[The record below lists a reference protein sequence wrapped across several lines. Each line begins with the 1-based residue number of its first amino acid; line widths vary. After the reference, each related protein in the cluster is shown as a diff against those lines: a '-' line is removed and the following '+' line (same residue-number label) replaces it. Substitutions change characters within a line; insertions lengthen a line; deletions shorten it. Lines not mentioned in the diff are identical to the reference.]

1 MGLSCG
7 KGLWLAA
14 DSNLHMNPGAGSAAE
29 RGPQPM
35 EWPRKEAQRVLLP
48 PHLTSPG
55 QAASSG
61 LKYLPVQFFSHE
73 TRTWRAV
80 QGQIFSVSSLQ
91 ETEKHPWVQASW
103 QPETCAAESP
113 FCCPFHVHLHDPGT
127 RTGSRQ
133 ALGRSH
139 STGHHVSLGTAPQS
153 ICTSALVFSRGT
165 HPCLGPA
172 APGSVPKRGADTS
185 QDDPT
190 ASAPRLDVPGSLAPH
205 M

>member
-1 MGLSCG
+1 MERSFGSQQTAICTQIRELGQLQRGGLSPWRGQGRRRSASCC
-7 KGLWLAA
+7 
-14 DSNLHMNPGAGSAAE
+14 LHA
-29 RGPQPM
+29 
-35 EWPRKEAQRVLLP
+35 
-48 PHLTSPG
+48 SPG
-55 QAASSG
+55 QVASSG
-61 LKYLPVQFFSHE
+61 LKYLPVRFCSHE
-73 TRTWRAV
+73 TQTWRAV

-113 FCCPFHVHLHDPGT
+113 FCCPFRVLFHDPGT

-139 STGHHVSLGTAPQS
+139 STGHHVSLGTAPRS

-172 APGSVPKRGADTS
+172 APGSVPRCRADTS
-185 QDDPT
+185 QGDPT
-190 ASAPRLDVPGSLAPH
+190 ASAPRLDIPGSLTPQ

>member
-1 MGLSCG
+1 M
-7 KGLWLAA
+7 
-14 DSNLHMNPGAGSAAE
+14 E
-29 RGPQPM
+29 RGFGSQQTAICTQIRELGQLQSGCLSPWRGQG
-35 EWPRKEAQRVLLP
+35 RRRSASCCL
-48 PHLTSPG
+48 HASPG
-55 QAASSG
+55 QVASSG

-73 TRTWRAV
+73 TRAWRAV

-91 ETEKHPWVQASW
+91 ETEKHPWVQASC

-113 FCCPFHVHLHDPGT
+113 FCCPFRVLLHDPGT

-139 STGHHVSLGTAPQS
+139 STGHHVSFRTAPQS
-153 ICTSALVFSRGT
+153 ICTSALVLSRGT

-190 ASAPRLDVPGSLAPH
+190 ASAPRLDVPGSLAPQ